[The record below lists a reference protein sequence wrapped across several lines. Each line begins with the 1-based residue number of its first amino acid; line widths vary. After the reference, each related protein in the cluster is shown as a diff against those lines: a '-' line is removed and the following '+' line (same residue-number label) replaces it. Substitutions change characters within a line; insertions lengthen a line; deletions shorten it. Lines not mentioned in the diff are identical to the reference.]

1 MIGCKGLI
9 IVNMT
14 RAKSLRVVNNAL
26 AKCPAAKY
34 GLQRIKVTSI
44 PSFEGRKIDFFLFN
58 WIQTFNLT
66 FP

>member
-1 MIGCKGLI
+1 MLGCKGLI

-34 GLQRIKVTSI
+34 GLQRIKVI
-44 PSFEGRKIDFFLFN
+44 FFLFN